1 MYNKKKLVLNA
12 QANTAKIPCAAQFSS
27 VYDKLPLK
35 IVLYNSKARA
45 VLYWTWIYEMHRYVA
60 QSQSQRF

>member
-12 QANTAKIPCAAQFSS
+12 QANTTKIPCAAQFSS

-45 VLYWTWIYEMHRYVA
+45 VLY
-60 QSQSQRF
+60 